1 MFTTQKKLS
10 ASLHTEI
17 FMQLLIQ
24 LGWALGLGILIHG
37 APEISQSPDAPILH
51 SWMRFDEYFK
61 TWKKNPTKE
70 QNTQTKSQKC
80 KMEVIELV

>member
-17 FMQLLIQ
+17 FMQFLIQ

-37 APEISQSPDAPILH
+37 APEISQSPDAPILQ
-51 SWMRFDEYFK
+51 SGMRFDEYFK
-61 TWKKNPTKE
+61 TLKKHKRTKHT
-70 QNTQTKSQKC
+70 NKRKSE
-80 KMEVIELV
+80 M